1 MNNKDHNQNWCDIEL
16 LVYALFAALAAGIVF
31 YLFYYD
37 PVNFALFITEDH
49 FAEYGTSVSFGLAGI
64 ILLILSLAPGPKI
77 RRVVWIF
84 IGITALVIAAEE
96 ISWGQRIFNI
106 ETPTSLRE
114 QNLQNEVSIHNLAAF
129 QSYNRKLRYYASYLI
144 LSYLI
149 VSLTVPALK
158 PRLAKTFTNIG
169 IPLIPI
175 RLFPVFLLA
184 PYFFIF
190 TPLAKNDELVELFLG
205 ITVLIW
211 AVDLSTL
218 SIGRKQF
225 SSFTS
230 VLTST
235 GILLLAGI
243 ITAGLTYK
251 HSASAGATYRLNLMA
266 SRDYY
271 NREMYGQAKTIYTHI
286 YHHPQ
291 YLMENTRINHAKMLQ
306 ATGEEAQATQIL
318 IKAATHL
325 EAKVLQK
332 DSNKLRFR
340 RLGVIYMMLA
350 ESKLADNYF
359 DKSIE
364 VDQRKL
370 ALNPTPDEKAK
381 LLLSISQTME
391 ARGDISSAIN
401 NIERANKYVQ
411 SAALRFHLERRLK
424 KLVKLQTGSFQVY
437 LP

>member
-1 MNNKDHNQNWCDIEL
+1 MNNKDDNPNWCDIGL
-16 LVYALFAALAAGIVF
+16 LVYALFAALSAGIVF
-31 YLFYYD
+31 YLFYFD
-37 PVNFALFITEDH
+37 PVNFTLFITEDH

-77 RRVVWIF
+77 RRVVWMF
-84 IGITALVIAAEE
+84 IGITSLVIAAEE

-106 ETPTSLRE
+106 ETPAALGE
-114 QNLQNEVSIHNLAAF
+114 QNLQNEISIHNLVAFKSSTLNLHNYAA
-129 QSYNRKLRYYASYLI
+129 YLI
-144 LSYLI
+144 LSYLFI
-149 VSLTVPALK
+149 SLTVLALK
-158 PRLAKTFTNIG
+158 PRLAKTLTNIG

-190 TPLAKNDELVELFLG
+190 HPLAKNGELGELFLG

-211 AVDLSTL
+211 AIDLSTL
-218 SIGRKQF
+218 SIERKQF

-230 VLTST
+230 VLTGT

-243 ITAGLTYK
+243 MAAGLTYQ
-251 HSASAGATYRLNLMA
+251 HSARVTERLNFMA

-271 NREMYGQAKTIYTHI
+271 NREMYEQAQAIYTYI
-286 YHHPQ
+286 YQHPQ
-291 YLMENTRINHAKMLQ
+291 YLMEDTRINHAKMLQ
-306 ATGEEAQATQIL
+306 ATGEEAEATQIL
-318 IKAATHL
+318 IETATDL

-332 DSNKLRFR
+332 GSNKIRFR
-340 RLGVIYMMLA
+340 RLGMIYMMLA
-350 ESKLADNYF
+350 ENKLANNYF

-364 VDQRKL
+364 VDQREL
-370 ALNPTPDEKAK
+370 ALNPAPDEKAK

-391 ARGDISSAIN
+391 ARGDITSAIN
-401 NIERANKYVQ
+401 NIEQANKYVQ
-411 SAALRFHLERRLK
+411 SAALRFKLEQRLEE
-424 KLVKLQTGSFQVY
+424 LVKLQTISLQLY